1 MLSPHT
7 SNLKFVPLPLRD
19 THSVLTCSSPHPSLK
34 CSCWLLFKPFR
45 CFQVVVFLKFY
56 WVSHFQGHICP
67 RRAGLGHILD
77 SAFDFFSKETQRS
90 RIVVGRGSI
99 PGPESGLLSNTW
111 KWIIWKYTSTDKNK
125 RLYSESPIYELSSC
139 KLSKMKRCVA
149 CPVTKFV
156 HLSSMHCHMRASSI
170 SGCGVVYFT
179 VLYRVQWCS
188 NLISSPGC
196 PEASI
201 KAAAV

>member
-19 THSVLTCSSPHPSLK
+19 THTVLACSSPHPSLK

-111 KWIIWKYTSTDKNK
+111 KWIIWKYTSTDKTK
-125 RLYSESPIYELSSC
+125 DFTVSPLYMNFQVANFQKWKDVLHVQSLSSFTC
-139 KLSKMKRCVA
+139 LACIVTCVH
-149 CPVTKFV
+149 P
-156 HLSSMHCHMRASSI
+156 L
-170 SGCGVVYFT
+170 
-179 VLYRVQWCS
+179 
-188 NLISSPGC
+188 
-196 PEASI
+196 
-201 KAAAV
+201 